1 MDVLSEVLRVVRLSG
16 VVHFRAEFTR
26 PWSIISSPPE
36 ILTTRLM
43 PGAESVTPFH
53 VVTHGR
59 CIAKS
64 GTLPDMALEAGDVI
78 VFPRGDQHILTSNPK
93 LSPVPIKDIYRKPST
108 DQIAVVQHG
117 GGGDEDG
124 FICGFLHSDQRF
136 GPLLGSLPT
145 ALCIRSRGQRIEL
158 ETFSAD
164 NRHTHVIDNP
174 GEVEWWQATL
184 RYFRS
189 ETERAELGN
198 HAVLARLS
206 ELMFMDVMRWQ
217 LRALTEGGTGWLA
230 GLNDPQVGRAIA
242 LLHAQ
247 PSHPWTVD
255 ELADR
260 AGISRSALAK
270 RFADLVG
277 EAPIQYLAGWRMHLA
292 RQMLRDSTLGIGE
305 IAGRIG
311 YESEAAFNRAFKRAV
326 GSPPAEWRRSGAVP
340 EATARSH

>member
-36 ILTTRLM
+36 ILMTRLM

-53 VVTHGR
+53 AVTHGR
-59 CIAKS
+59 CIARS
-64 GTLPDMALEAGDVI
+64 GTLPDMPLEAGDVI
-78 VFPRGDQHILTSNPK
+78 VFPRGDQHILTSEARLNPT
-93 LSPVPIKDIYRKPST
+93 PIKDIYKKPSSET
-108 DQIAVVQHG
+108 IAVVRHG

-136 GPLLGSLPT
+136 GPLLGSLP
-145 ALCIRSRGQRIEL
+145 AAMCIRTRGERIEL
-158 ETFSAD
+158 ETFTAD
-164 NRHTHVIDNP
+164 ARHIYAISDR

-184 RYFRS
+184 RYFHS
-189 ETERAELGN
+189 ETERAGPGN
-198 HAVLARLS
+198 HAVLTRLS

-217 LRALTEGGTGWLA
+217 LRALADGRTGWLA
-230 GLNDPQVGRAIA
+230 GLNDPQVGRALA

-247 PSHPWTVD
+247 PAYPWTVED
-255 ELADR
+255 LADQAGMSR
-260 AGISRSALAK
+260 AALAK
-270 RFADLVG
+270 RFVELVG
-277 EAPIQYLAGWRMHLA
+277 EAPIQYLGGWRMHLA

-311 YESEAAFNRAFKRAV
+311 YESEAAFNRAFKRSV
-326 GSPPAEWRRSGAVP
+326 GSPPAQWRRGNGS
-340 EATARSH
+340 EAPAPH

>member
-43 PGAESVTPFH
+43 PDAGSVTPFH
-53 VVTHGR
+53 VVTLGQ
-59 CIAKS
+59 CIARS
-64 GTLPDMALEAGDVI
+64 GTLPDMRLEAGDVI
-78 VFPRGDQHILTSNPK
+78 VFPRGDQHILTSHSRLAPT
-93 LSPVPIKDIYRKPST
+93 PIKDIYRKPST
-108 DQIAVVQHG
+108 EEIAVVRHG
-117 GGGDEDG
+117 GCGEEDG
-124 FICGFLHSDQRF
+124 FICGFLHADQRF
-136 GPLLGSLPT
+136 GPLLESLP
-145 ALCIRSRGQRIEL
+145 AAICIRARDGQIEL
-158 ETFSAD
+158 ETFSPD
-164 NRHTHVIDNP
+164 SHHSHTIGGG

-184 RYFRS
+184 RYFQS
-189 ETERAELGN
+189 ETERAGPGN

-217 LRALTEGGTGWLA
+217 LRALSDGRTGWLA
-230 GLNDPQVGRAIA
+230 GLNDPQISRVLA

-247 PSHPWTVD
+247 PSHPWTVE

-260 AGISRSALAK
+260 AGISRAALAK
-270 RFADLVG
+270 RFVDLVG

-326 GSPPAEWRRSGAVP
+326 GAPPAQWRRGSTGADAVP
-340 EATARSH
+340 VPH

>member
-59 CIAKS
+59 CIARS
-64 GTLPDMALEAGDVI
+64 GTLPDMPLEAGDVI
-78 VFPRGDQHILTSNPK
+78 VFPRGDQHILTSDPR
-93 LSPVPIKDIYRKPST
+93 LSPKPIKDIYRKPSA
-108 DQIAVVQHG
+108 DEIAVVRHG
-117 GGGDEDG
+117 GGGEEDG

-136 GPLLGSLPT
+136 GPLLGSLP
-145 ALCIRSRGQRIEL
+145 AAMCIRARGERIEL
-158 ETFSAD
+158 ETFTEDS
-164 NRHTHVIDNP
+164 RHVHAIGDR

-189 ETERAELGN
+189 ETERAGPGN

-217 LRALTEGGTGWLA
+217 LRALTDGRTGWLA
-230 GLNDPQVGRAIA
+230 GLNDPQVGRALA
-242 LLHAQ
+242 LLHAR
-247 PSHPWTVD
+247 PSHPWTVE

-260 AGISRSALAK
+260 AGISRAALAK
-270 RFADLVG
+270 RFVELVG

-326 GSPPAEWRRSGAVP
+326 GSPPALWRRAGTGP
-340 EATARSH
+340 EAAAHPH